1 MAETVE
7 RGNAVNRLGN
17 GTGLVRRWLGAWL
30 LGLTALGVGTGMLAP
45 AAWTEDA
52 AEPAARAARLSSV
65 DGQVTI
71 LQGSQLI
78 TDQAVANAPLFE
90 GMRVATGDDG
100 RAEIQLEDG
109 SVARLS
115 PNSWLTLTVLRGQ
128 GGAGEAEIEL
138 GSGLG
143 YFELQGGGEAG
154 TIRIRFGYSV
164 VTASGFTVLRIN
176 MDNAPGELAV
186 FSGNAHLERGQALT
200 ADLHGGQS
208 VALSAT
214 DPTHFDLSDSIEP
227 DSWDSWNSDRDQVL
241 TAEAASKT
249 GAAQSYANSSNPA
262 WNDLDANG
270 TWYDVPGQ
278 GNIWSPFAASGA
290 GWDPYGSGY
299 WMWTP
304 RFGYIWVSG
313 YSWGYLPFQCGNW
326 NYYDSFGWGWMP
338 GTGGCSPWWGGGG
351 YFVPNVGIGYGGYR
365 PPMPPH
371 LRPRPPIGRGGHNE
385 PMPLVAVNRHPAVLG
400 NALPTRDGKSP
411 VVIAGQTVQAVR
423 PLNPRPQF
431 ERPESSFVNRTPYSG
446 SSPGANGGAR
456 TAGAPASAGW
466 PSFGGSRTGG
476 SGNAQNSS
484 TGRPS
489 GGGGPQGP
497 PASHGS
503 SSSGAASHGSSG
515 GGGAASSGSSG
526 GHSSS
531 GGGSSGGGYSGGGGG
546 GASHGGG
553 GGASSGGGGSHK

>member
-1 MAETVE
+1 
-7 RGNAVNRLGN
+7 
-17 GTGLVRRWLGAWL
+17 
-30 LGLTALGVGTGMLAP
+30 
-45 AAWTEDA
+45 
-52 AEPAARAARLSSV
+52 
-65 DGQVTI
+65 
-71 LQGSQLI
+71 
-78 TDQAVANAPLFE
+78 
-90 GMRVATGDDG
+90 
-100 RAEIQLEDG
+100 
-109 SVARLS
+109 
-115 PNSWLTLTVLRGQ
+115 
-128 GGAGEAEIEL
+128 
-138 GSGLG
+138 
-143 YFELQGGGEAG
+143 
-154 TIRIRFGYSV
+154 
-164 VTASGFTVLRIN
+164 
-176 MDNAPGELAV
+176 
-186 FSGNAHLERGQALT
+186 
-200 ADLHGGQS
+200 

-214 DPTHFDLSDSIEP
+214 DLTHLDLSDSIEP

-241 TAEAASKT
+241 TSEAASKT

-304 RFGYIWVSG
+304 RFGYIWISG

-351 YFVPNVGIGYGGYR
+351 YIGPNVGIGYGGYH

-371 LRPRPPIGRGGHNE
+371 LHPHPPIGRGGHNE
-385 PMPLVAVNRHPAVLG
+385 PMPLVAVNRHPGVLG
-400 NALPTRDGKSP
+400 NPLPVRDGKTP
-411 VVIAGQTVQAVR
+411 VVIAGQTVQAVG
-423 PLNPRPQF
+423 PLNPRPPF
-431 ERPESSFVNRTPYSG
+431 ERPASSFMNRTPYSG
-446 SSPGANGGAR
+446 SNPGANGGAR
-456 TAGAPASAGW
+456 TTGAPANAVG
-466 PSFGGSRTGG
+466 PSFGGSRMGG
-476 SGNAQNSS
+476 PGNAQNSS